1 MEVRANEIA
10 ADVAQVLE
18 RIAAA
23 INRPAEP

>member
-1 MEVRANEIA
+1 VMEVRANEIT

-23 INRPAEP
+23 ISQP